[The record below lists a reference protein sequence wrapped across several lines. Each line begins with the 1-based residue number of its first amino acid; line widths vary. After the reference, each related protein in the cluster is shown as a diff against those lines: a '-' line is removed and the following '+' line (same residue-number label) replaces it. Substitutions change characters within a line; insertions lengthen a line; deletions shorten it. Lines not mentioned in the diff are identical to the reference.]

1 MCGAGELSMSQVH
14 LNIAIQR
21 EIVVIKCRVIC
32 GNKYESLQNS
42 HMSFDLSSPSPAV
55 PVFLVGRAAKQK

>member
-1 MCGAGELSMSQVH
+1 MSQVH

-32 GNKYESLQNS
+32 GNKFESLQNS

-55 PVFLVGRAAKQK
+55 FLVGRAAKQK